1 MKKIIIGL
9 FILTIVIN
17 IFKKKEEFLIPD
29 EALRFR
35 VIANSN
41 SLEDQLLKSKVKNNV
56 ETEIFKL
63 LNEVNSYSDA
73 RTILENNT
81 DLINEKVSQ
90 YTMNYQINIGK
101 NYFPEKEYKGV
112 KYEAGEYDSLVI
124 TLGSGIG
131 NNWWCVLFPP
141 LCMIDEQETSIEE
154 YNYQLYISKLFQD
167 IKY

>member
-17 IFKKKEEFLIPD
+17 ISKNKEDFLIPD
-29 EALRFR
+29 KALRFR

-41 SLEDQLLKSKVKNNV
+41 SLEDQLLKSKVKSNV

-63 LNEVNSYSDA
+63 LKDVDSYSDA
-73 RTILENNT
+73 KAILEDNT
-81 DLINEKVSQ
+81 DLINNKIAE
-90 YTMNYQINIGK
+90 YTMDYQVNIGK
-101 NYFPEKEYKGV
+101 NYFPKKEYKGV
-112 KYEAGEYDSLVI
+112 TYEAGEYDSLVI

-141 LCMIDEQETSIEE
+141 LCMIDDQENSVED
-154 YNYQLYISKLFQD
+154 YDYQLYVSKFFQD
-167 IKY
+167 IKH

>member
-17 IFKKKEEFLIPD
+17 ISKNKEDFLIPD

-63 LNEVNSYSDA
+63 LKNVNSYSDA
-73 RTILENNT
+73 KNILENNT

-90 YTMNYQINIGK
+90 YTNDYQINIGK

-112 KYEAGEYDSLVI
+112 IYKAGKYDSLVI

-141 LCMIDEQETSIEE
+141 LCMIDEEE
-154 YNYQLYISKLFQD
+154 NSMEDYDYQLYISKFFQD
-167 IKY
+167 IKH

>member
-17 IFKKKEEFLIPD
+17 IFKNKEDFLIPD

-63 LNEVNSYSDA
+63 LKDVDSYSDA
-73 RTILENNT
+73 KEILENNT
-81 DLINEKVSQ
+81 YLINEKVSQ
-90 YTMNYQINIGK
+90 YTNDYQINVGK

-112 KYEAGEYDSLVI
+112 TYEAGEYDSLVI
-124 TLGSGIG
+124 TLGSGVG

-141 LCMIDEQETSIEE
+141 LCMIEEQENSMED
-154 YNYQLYISKLFQD
+154 YDYQLYISKFFQD
-167 IKY
+167 IKH

>member
-17 IFKKKEEFLIPD
+17 IFKNKEDFLIPD

-63 LNEVNSYSDA
+63 LKYVDSYSDA
-73 RTILENNT
+73 KEILENNT
-81 DLINEKVSQ
+81 YLINETVSQ
-90 YTMNYQINIGK
+90 STNDYQINVGK

-112 KYEAGEYDSLVI
+112 TYEAGEYDSLVI
-124 TLGSGIG
+124 TLGSGVG

-141 LCMIDEQETSIEE
+141 LCMIEEQENSMED
-154 YNYQLYISKLFQD
+154 YDYQLYISKFFQD
-167 IKY
+167 IKH